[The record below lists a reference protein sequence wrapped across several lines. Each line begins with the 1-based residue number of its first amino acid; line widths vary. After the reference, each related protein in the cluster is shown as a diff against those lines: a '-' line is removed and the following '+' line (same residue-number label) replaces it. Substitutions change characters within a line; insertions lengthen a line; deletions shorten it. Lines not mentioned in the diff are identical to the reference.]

1 MAKKITGSN
10 FTENWLPVKSI
21 QNGMIVTYDNL
32 KVSGVKISPRNIFIL
47 DAQSQDNVLISLKN
61 FYNMIDFEFWLVVAD
76 RPVDISVYMSQ
87 LQLLYNET
95 QSPAIRKLIMQD
107 IDKGNTF
114 INNNIVDTEYYFLF
128 KEKDPD
134 IVQKKVRMLINGL
147 ASCGLNAAQTSN
159 DDLRI
164 ILDNFLNGGSTT
176 EFGTVMP
183 V

>member
-1 MAKKITGSN
+1 MAKRSSRG
-10 FTENWLPVKSI
+10 FTEDWLPVRGI
-21 QNGMIVTYDNL
+21 QNNMIITTDNQKVT
-32 KVSGVKISPRNIFIL
+32 GVKITPRNIFIL
-47 DAQSQDNVLISLKN
+47 DPQAQNNVLISLKN

-95 QSPAIRKLIMQD
+95 QAPAIRKLISQD
-107 IDKGNTF
+107 IEKGQTF

-128 KEKDPD
+128 KSKDPD
-134 IVQKKVRMLINGL
+134 LLQKRIRMMINGL
-147 ASCGLNAAQTSN
+147 ATCGLNAAQVSN
-159 DDLRI
+159 DDLRV

>member
-1 MAKKITGSN
+1 
-10 FTENWLPVKSI
+10 
-21 QNGMIVTYDNL
+21 
-32 KVSGVKISPRNIFIL
+32 
-47 DAQSQDNVLISLKN
+47 
-61 FYNMIDFEFWLVVAD
+61 MIDFEFWLVVAD
-76 RPVDISVYMSQ
+76 RPVDISVYMAQ

-107 IDKGNTF
+107 INKGNTF

-134 IVQKKVRMLINGL
+134 LVQKKVRMLINGL
-147 ASCGLNAAQTSN
+147 ASCGLNASQTSN
-159 DDLRI
+159 DDLRV
-164 ILDNFLNGGSTT
+164 ILDNFLNGGRTT